1 MIFDCPL
8 KGLLHLLGAR
18 ATHLGVD
25 EPWWGSLLT
34 DSDRAYNEQTGK
46 SGKGGSC
53 DVLVE
58 GVASL
63 AGLWRFGEDGV
74 EGCYQGCC
82 QHCDDDTIHL
92 WAALSLLG

>member
-1 MIFDCPL
+1 M
-8 KGLLHLLGAR
+8 
-18 ATHLGVD
+18 
-25 EPWWGSLLT
+25 T

-58 GVASL
+58 GVASV
-63 AGLWRFGEDGV
+63 AGGRCLRRLGEDGV
-74 EGCYQGCC
+74 ERCHKGCG
-82 QHCDDDTIHL
+82 QHCEEDAVHL